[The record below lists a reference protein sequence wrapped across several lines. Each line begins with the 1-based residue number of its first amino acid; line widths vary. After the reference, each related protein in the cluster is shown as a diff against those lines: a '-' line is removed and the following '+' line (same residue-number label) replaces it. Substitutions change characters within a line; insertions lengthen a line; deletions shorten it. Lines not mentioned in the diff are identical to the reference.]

1 MLYTAA
7 LLLTQFVYS
16 LSHQLSGPPS
26 LAQTCLVQDLIS
38 RGACRSFVVGGK
50 VSHFSNTRLQYLQSD
65 TFFSAE
71 LVVFSVLCF
80 TASVCGRD
88 QGDEVLSE
96 KGASIISSLIDQP
109 LLALTD
115 EGIRMYWI
123 CVLCIHKIA
132 CMKRNFTLVQFVA
145 FAKGSL
151 ARYHTFLTHS
161 FLY

>member
-16 LSHQLSGPPS
+16 LHLTPEELSGPPS

-96 KGASIISSLIDQP
+96 KGASIISSLI
-109 LLALTD
+109 
-115 EGIRMYWI
+115 R
-123 CVLCIHKIA
+123 
-132 CMKRNFTLVQFVA
+132 
-145 FAKGSL
+145 
-151 ARYHTFLTHS
+151 
-161 FLY
+161 